1 MNESRDTR
9 RVRVLIFAAS
19 LRRASLNRRLAE
31 LAAIVVEEHGG
42 TADRATMAD
51 FDCPSFNGDVEGE
64 SGVPPGAQRLR
75 DRLVAADAF
84 LIASPEYNA
93 SMPGYLKNAIDW
105 VSRIR
110 PQPFNGRQGLLVSA
124 SPSMAGG
131 ESRLVVAA
139 GAAGASRG
147 AGLPRHVLAGPGAA
161 GLRRGWQDR
170 RPGAA
175 GALRARRSNASSS
188 WWRRPSTTARSRS
201 SGWSTS
207 ASTRTRRIGS
217 RTRPCHPERSEGGH
231 LRHGPLR
238 GIHLSAAN
246 RVRVT
251 ATHRT
256 SSAGSTGSQPR
267 WTRAGTRRRAAE
279 GPRAG

>member
-42 TADRATMAD
+42 TADRAAMAD
-51 FDCPSFNGDVEGE
+51 FDCPSYDADVEGE

-110 PQPFNGRQGLLVSA
+110 PQPFNGRQGLLMSA

-131 ESRLVVAA
+131 NRGLWSLRVPLEHLGARVYPDMFSLAQAQQAFDAA
-139 GAAGASRG
+139 GRIAA
-147 AGLPRHVLAGPGAA
+147 PVLQERFERTIECFLELVEAA
-161 GLRRGWQDR
+161 KHYRPLKKLWVEYLGEHPNAADR
-170 RPGAA
+170 VED
-175 GALRARRSNASSS
+175 
-188 WWRRPSTTARSRS
+188 TT
-201 SGWSTS
+201 
-207 ASTRTRRIGS
+207 
-217 RTRPCHPERSEGGH
+217 
-231 LRHGPLR
+231 
-238 GIHLSAAN
+238 LS
-246 RVRVT
+246 
-251 ATHRT
+251 
-256 SSAGSTGSQPR
+256 P
-267 WTRAGTRRRAAE
+267 
-279 GPRAG
+279 